1 MLEFEK
7 LEKLEFG
14 GIKGKCLNAQICKLN
29 EEFIESCNTFKEK
42 TYDPLDYNN
51 MVIFHITYC
60 LCHFKKN

>member
-14 GIKGKCLNAQICKLN
+14 GIKGKTLNDKISKLN
-29 EEFIESCNTFKEK
+29 EEFIESSTIFKEK

-51 MVIFHITYC
+51 LVMFFAY
-60 LCHFKKN
+60 LY